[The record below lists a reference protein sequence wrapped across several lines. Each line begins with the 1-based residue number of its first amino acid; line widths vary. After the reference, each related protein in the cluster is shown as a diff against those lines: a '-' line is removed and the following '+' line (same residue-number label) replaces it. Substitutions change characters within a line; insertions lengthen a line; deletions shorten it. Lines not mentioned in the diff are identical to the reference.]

1 LNALGSGGVTTQPLT
16 VNEKTP
22 LSCVVICLEWKP
34 SEESVM
40 LGDSPWAWS
49 PSQDRAWRMLG
60 IGPCWVRQSIETG
73 AQSANFDQAAMI
85 GAFNRGLTARMFQW
99 PNQCYEAQEVLKRGP
114 DSWLLLSQTQSE
126 SPAQAEHLLDAMLSA
141 ISATWSKPEYP
152 GGPEPLKAIRVL
164 ESGQVG
170 GVLVLGREA
179 LVTLGHEGSRL
190 EDLRGRA
197 HPLLI
202 GELQIPV
209 IVSFAPQHLLNEP
222 LDKARA
228 WRDLQLARSLQVQG
242 ACFPIIETESNL
254 A

>member
-1 LNALGSGGVTTQPLT
+1 
-16 VNEKTP
+16 
-22 LSCVVICLEWKP
+22 
-34 SEESVM
+34 M

-60 IGPCWVRQSIETG
+60 IGPRWVRQSIETG

-99 PNQCYEAQEVLKRGP
+99 LQQPNESQKVLKRGP
-114 DSWLLLSQTQSE
+114 DRWLVVSQIQSE

-141 ISATWSKPEYP
+141 IGATWSKPEHS
-152 GGPEPLKAIRVL
+152 GGPETFEAIRLL

-170 GVLVLGREA
+170 GVLVLGSEA

-209 IVSFAPQHLLNEP
+209 IVSFAPQHLLREP
-222 LDKARA
+222 MDKAGA

-242 ACFPIIETESNL
+242 ACFPISETESNL

>member
-1 LNALGSGGVTTQPLT
+1 
-16 VNEKTP
+16 
-22 LSCVVICLEWKP
+22 
-34 SEESVM
+34 
-40 LGDSPWAWS
+40 
-49 PSQDRAWRMLG
+49 MLG
-60 IGPCWVRQSIETG
+60 IGPRWVRQSIETG

-99 PNQCYEAQEVLKRGP
+99 PNHSYEAQEVLKRGP

-141 ISATWSKPEYP
+141 IGATWSKPEYS

-170 GVLVLGREA
+170 GVLVLGSEA

-209 IVSFAPQHLLNEP
+209 IVSFGPQHLLNEP

-242 ACFPIIETESNL
+242 ACFPISETESNL

>member
-1 LNALGSGGVTTQPLT
+1 
-16 VNEKTP
+16 
-22 LSCVVICLEWKP
+22 
-34 SEESVM
+34 M

-60 IGPCWVRQSIETG
+60 IGPRWVRQSIETG

-99 PNQCYEAQEVLKRGP
+99 PNHSYEAQEVLKRGP

-141 ISATWSKPEYP
+141 IGATWSKPEYS

-170 GVLVLGREA
+170 GVLVLGSEA

-209 IVSFAPQHLLNEP
+209 IVSFGPQHLLNEP

-242 ACFPIIETESNL
+242 ACFPISETESNL

>member
-1 LNALGSGGVTTQPLT
+1 
-16 VNEKTP
+16 
-22 LSCVVICLEWKP
+22 
-34 SEESVM
+34 M

-60 IGPCWVRQSIETG
+60 IGPRWVRQSIETG

-99 PNQCYEAQEVLKRGP
+99 PNHSYEAQEVLKRGP

-126 SPAQAEHLLDAMLSA
+126 STAQAEHLLDAMLSA
-141 ISATWSKPEYP
+141 IGATWSKPEYS

-170 GVLVLGREA
+170 GVLVLGSEA

-209 IVSFAPQHLLNEP
+209 IVSFGPQHLLNEP

-242 ACFPIIETESNL
+242 ACFPISETESNL

>member
-1 LNALGSGGVTTQPLT
+1 
-16 VNEKTP
+16 
-22 LSCVVICLEWKP
+22 
-34 SEESVM
+34 M

-60 IGPCWVRQSIETG
+60 IGPRWVRQSIETG

-99 PNQCYEAQEVLKRGP
+99 PNHSYEAQEVLKRGP
-114 DSWLLLSQTQSE
+114 DSWLLLFQTQSE

-141 ISATWSKPEYP
+141 IGATWSKPEYS

-170 GVLVLGREA
+170 GVLVLGSEA

-209 IVSFAPQHLLNEP
+209 IVSFGPQHLLNEP

-242 ACFPIIETESNL
+242 ACFPISETESNL

>member
-1 LNALGSGGVTTQPLT
+1 
-16 VNEKTP
+16 
-22 LSCVVICLEWKP
+22 
-34 SEESVM
+34 
-40 LGDSPWAWS
+40 
-49 PSQDRAWRMLG
+49 MLG
-60 IGPCWVRQSIETG
+60 IGPRWVRQSIETG

-99 PNQCYEAQEVLKRGP
+99 PNHSYEAQEVLKRGP
-114 DSWLLLSQTQSE
+114 DRWLLLSQTQSE

-141 ISATWSKPEYP
+141 IGATWSKPEYS

-170 GVLVLGREA
+170 GVLVLGSEA

>member
-1 LNALGSGGVTTQPLT
+1 
-16 VNEKTP
+16 
-22 LSCVVICLEWKP
+22 
-34 SEESVM
+34 
-40 LGDSPWAWS
+40 
-49 PSQDRAWRMLG
+49 MLG
-60 IGPCWVRQSIETG
+60 IGPRWVRQSIETG

-99 PNQCYEAQEVLKRGP
+99 PNQSYEAQEVLKRGP

-170 GVLVLGREA
+170 GVLVLGSEA